1 MPIFL
6 PNDIVFYVWVSYET
20 PLGAEVFI
28 SDEPS
33 HIAINQAFEVNPL
46 SLGTER
52 DIISG
57 ADMKFYAEEIRRRGL
72 AMLENDGEEF
82 FLYIRRMYGQPCVCR
97 TREPQKQGRVIPMA
111 TGSYEDLGK
120 DFDPAVASEPELNES
135 RDPEYQ
141 ANMRCS
147 DCFGT
152 GIAGGYYPKI
162 KILMRYG
169 NIPPRVLKFQE
180 QGIEFRHDFNSWT
193 IWHPRLKD
201 HDVLVRVRNND
212 RFFVTEPAQ
221 SEWRGI
227 PLHQQC
233 NAKSAPDT
241 DVVYDLSDDKI
252 ITALQTQ
259 SGWNLGKWVWAV
271 YS

>member
-1 MPIFL
+1 
-6 PNDIVFYVWVSYET
+6 
-20 PLGAEVFI
+20 
-28 SDEPS
+28 
-33 HIAINQAFEVNPL
+33 VNPL

-120 DFDPAVASEPELNES
+120 DFDPAVASEAELNES

-241 DVVYDLSDDKI
+241 DIVYNLSDDKI
-252 ITALQTQ
+252 IAALQAQ
-259 SGWNLGKWVWAV
+259 SGWNLGKWNWAV
-271 YS
+271 YA